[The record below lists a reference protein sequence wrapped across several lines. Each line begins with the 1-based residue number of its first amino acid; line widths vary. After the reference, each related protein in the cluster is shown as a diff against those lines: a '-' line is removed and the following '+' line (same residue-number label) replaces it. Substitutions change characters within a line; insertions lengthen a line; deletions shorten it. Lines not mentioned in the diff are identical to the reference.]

1 MASLTVVQLREAL
14 AKRKLDTGGLKATL
28 QSRLQI
34 ALDKEDACV
43 EAELEKTSQVT
54 DSKPPSKSPFA
65 FKKTFQGRRD
75 GRSFKES
82 RLMSSKKCSN
92 GKGNASEASNVSQD
106 GVFQLDLEQELE
118 DNENHY
124 QEDGTSLTASDPNIA
139 TVHDANASTSDC
151 CEDDAVDNDDV
162 SNWVEDNNTNDK
174 STFDEDISKCKS
186 QERRQSY
193 GDKSAPINI
202 VLSRNSTKD
211 SGSIHRKTTM
221 RQKSMEA
228 ISER

>member
-28 QSRLQI
+28 LSRLQV

-43 EAELEKTSQVT
+43 EAELETTSQVK
-54 DSKPPSKSPFA
+54 DFKPPSKSPFA
-65 FKKTFQGRRD
+65 IKKTFQGRRD

-82 RLMSSKKCSN
+82 RLMSSKKFSN
-92 GKGNASEASNVSQD
+92 GKRNTSEASNVSQD

-118 DNENHY
+118 DNKDHY
-124 QEDGTSLTASDPNIA
+124 QEYGTSLTAADPDIA
-139 TVHDANASTSDC
+139 TVHDTNASTSY

-162 SNWVEDNNTNDK
+162 SNWVEDNDTNDK
-174 STFDEDISKCKS
+174 STFDEAVSKYKS

-221 RQKSMEA
+221 RQKSIEA